1 MRRRPSESMEA
12 FMSRLGSKIKAVKN
26 AHGFNN
32 WDAIYFQR
40 LFSWAGHVA
49 RLQEYDPD
57 RTTFRVLQHRNY
69 KWIRDTASRNGGN
82 QMHGRKVRVWRWE
95 YKIDRFFEG
104 SEWQATALSKADWYE
119 RLDSF
124 VQWHSE
130 DKQ

>member
-1 MRRRPSESMEA
+1 MRRRPSESMED

-32 WDAIYFQR
+32 WDAIYLQR

-57 RTTFRVLQHRNY
+57 RATFRVLQHRNY
-69 KWIRDTASRNGGN
+69 KWIRDIARRNGGN

-95 YKIDRFFEG
+95 YKVDRFFKG
-104 SEWQATALSKADWYE
+104 SEWQTTALSKTAWYE

-130 DKQ
+130 GKQ